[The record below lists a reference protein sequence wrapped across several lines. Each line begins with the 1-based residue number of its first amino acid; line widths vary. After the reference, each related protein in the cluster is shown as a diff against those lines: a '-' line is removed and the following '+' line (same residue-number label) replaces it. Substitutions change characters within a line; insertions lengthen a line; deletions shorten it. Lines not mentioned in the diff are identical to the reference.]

1 MDRTP
6 LVIPLVVASL
16 WIAVPVEA
24 RHTQGSCP
32 QGTGC
37 IWDET
42 DFRGR
47 KGQVP
52 RSGCIDSRIRSA
64 VNNSDGV
71 LEFFMGAGC
80 YGLRTATLQ
89 PGQEAP
95 DLKAGSAA
103 GDCTLGPA
111 DPCSDQPPS
120 PAEPSPVS

>member
-1 MDRTP
+1 MNRTP
-6 LVIPLVVASL
+6 LVMPLVLASL

-24 RHTQGSCP
+24 GHNRGSCP
-32 QGTGC
+32 RGTGC
-37 IWDET
+37 IWDDT
-42 DFRGR
+42 NFRGK

-52 RSGCIDSRIRSA
+52 QSGCIDARIRSA

-111 DPCSDQPPS
+111 DPCSDQPAETPETPS
-120 PAEPSPVS
+120 P